1 MTTYQ
6 ELLSYSAK
14 LKRTDQ
20 RSCPNFKS
28 IRRYLRRMFS
38 SKNQYNDSLM
48 TEDSVMFDAS
58 ELVGN
63 SADLY
68 ERVEEVIHMFGLES
82 IANNKIGNPDES
94 MSRGTRRLISIAQ
107 EVFNRTGLI
116 FIEDPFHELYWS
128 DAEQVL
134 CHSLFFPSLSTYIYI
149 YIQTFKHINT
159 HIHT

>member
-1 MTTYQ
+1 
-6 ELLSYSAK
+6 
-14 LKRTDQ
+14 
-20 RSCPNFKS
+20 
-28 IRRYLRRMFS
+28 MFS
-38 SKNQYNDSLM
+38 SKKNQYNDSLM

-82 IANNKIGNPDES
+82 IANNKIGSPEES

-128 DAEQVL
+128 DAEQVS
-134 CHSLFFPSLSTYIYI
+134 CDSLFFLLSAYI
-149 YIQTFKHINT
+149 HIVYTHT
-159 HIHT
+159 HI